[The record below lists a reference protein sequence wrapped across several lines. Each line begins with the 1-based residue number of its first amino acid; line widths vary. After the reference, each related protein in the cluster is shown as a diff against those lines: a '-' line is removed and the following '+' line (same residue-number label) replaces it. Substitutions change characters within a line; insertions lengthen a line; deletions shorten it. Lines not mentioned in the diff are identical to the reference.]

1 MSDKLSFHNTFA
13 TLERA
18 IGVTHQR
25 HSLIASNLS
34 NLDTPDYRAKDID
47 FKSAMKRAMT
57 NDSAASLMRTHPEHI
72 GTGDGPTA
80 GVNIFEEEGE
90 WNGINYVNVDD
101 AMVKLTEN
109 SLTYRAAT
117 EALLRKISL
126 MKEVIREG
134 GR

>member
-1 MSDKLSFHNTFA
+1 MSDKLSFQNTFA

-18 IGVTHQR
+18 IGVTHHR

-34 NLDTPDYRAKDID
+34 NLDTPNYRARDID
-47 FKSAMKRAMT
+47 FKTAMGRAMT
-57 NDSAASLMRTHPEHI
+57 NNPGASLTRTHPKHI

-90 WNGINYVNVDD
+90 WNGINYVNVDGT
-101 AMVKLTEN
+101 MMKLTEN
-109 SLTYRAAT
+109 SLIYRAAT